1 MIAFRVDGH
10 QIAIFFV
17 KVVLTVSCSVA
28 SIDKGN
34 AEAVGATKLSSDAL
48 RIEEVCF
55 RSG

>member
-1 MIAFRVDGH
+1 VIAFRVDGH

-34 AEAVGATKLSSDAL
+34 AEAVGATKLSSEAL
-48 RIEEVCF
+48 RIEEV
-55 RSG
+55 